1 MDGIFIGID
10 LGSSTIKVVELISEN
25 NILNISSCYSYE
37 HFNNPLNKLQV
48 ILQQERTKPIL
59 GIQVAGPMSGLTKLP
74 IIPIKYARLK
84 GFNYLYKI
92 NNCVI
97 LSFGHKC
104 NSILEIVDNSL
115 NRFEE
120 NSKCAQG
127 SGSFLQSM
135 VSRFNTSIDKINSE
149 NFEKEKPLNIPGRC
163 PVLLKSSITHLH
175 NNGESKKAILAAL
188 LDVISENL
196 LVNYN
201 PNPQIKYALLTG
213 GVSKILRVRNN
224 ICSSLNAH
232 NIELIPENEQ
242 DYFLDA
248 FGCAL
253 TAFEKGPVEINLNS
267 DLLNNEFIHWDKTPA
282 LSEYLGKVKRL
293 QPPQNDIIN
302 KSDSFIAGLDIGST
316 GSKLVLIEYDT
327 QNIIYED
334 YVKTN
339 GEPLNAVKRLLH
351 NLYHQSNIGTK
362 IISFAVIGS
371 GRFLIASILKN
382 LFGPKQV
389 FIFNE
394 IVAHAEGA
402 LYFDKSVD
410 TIFEIGGQDSKYI
423 RISNGSIS
431 DFALNDACSAGT
443 GSFLEEL
450 CNRFNNYFDLKNLNN
465 TALAAENG
473 ISLGQHCSVFISDV
487 IEKAIVSG
495 YTKESLAV
503 GLFDS
508 VIVNYLNRVKKN
520 RTIGKKIFCQG
531 MPFSMEALACSV
543 VRQTGC
549 EIIIPSN
556 PGTIGALGASLLAR
570 ESLPNDKNKYLNID
584 LIFNVDYLAK
594 DNFLCKSNIGCS
606 QQGNRC
612 LIEKVTIKQHEKIE
626 ELYWGG
632 NCALWD
638 KQNKKTILSHCPN
651 PFIQRKQLIDK
662 IKNNLKFI
670 PEANT
675 VAITDK
681 FDLIELFPFFSS
693 FFSNLGFNIIT
704 LDNRPESSLSGGKK
718 HSKVTLC
725 SPALMNIGEIHSLL
739 EKNPDYLFKPI
750 FVNSI
755 NYLENKKT
763 SNCPIVQCNSY
774 LIKNSLNGNHKSHI
788 LTPLIRIGKGN
799 INSKEFY
806 DSCKII
812 ADSMEIN
819 GARMDYAFKEALEVQ
834 KNFFSECLEI
844 GDSALKFCN
853 VHNVIPVVV
862 LGKVYSLHN
871 KYLNSN
877 VPDYLRELDVIPIP
891 MDCYRLDATPIDFSE
906 IYWGY
911 AQKVLIASDQISKQS
926 DIFSAFCS
934 NYSCGPDSFLESYYN
949 YIMDGKPSIIIENDG
964 DSGNIGTKTRLEI
977 FLHCIN
983 EYKKTNQKKSEKDI
997 SIIFKKTS
1005 VKLSHLLNSEDRIL
1019 LPYIGHSSNAVAAVL
1034 RGSGIKCEA
1043 LPQPNS
1049 EALALGKRFTSGKEC
1064 LPMSITIGN
1073 LLHYIYKN
1081 RLLELNSKIYYFMPG
1096 SDGPCRFGNYHILD
1110 KLILNN
1116 LGLQEKVHILSTS
1129 DDELFEGMPSS
1140 LNAIIYLA
1148 LICIDN
1154 LVACSDFIR
1163 PIENKFGEAN
1173 KLFNYYYSI
1182 IIDKLEKI
1190 NCFNIS
1196 DNKLIIEILGGN
1208 LFEFTK
1214 LFKSI
1219 AQDYLRL
1226 KTSREVKTVSLDGA
1240 LYVRLDPFT
1249 NQNIA
1254 QKLES
1259 LGLRIKHVPF
1269 TEWLDFLNT
1278 FNDNEHHKNGIK
1290 NLFND
1295 YLRKTIRTIPNSILH
1310 KNLGVPK
1317 FPELET
1323 KLKEISPFIGSESV
1337 GEAILSIGSSMVL
1350 NKKAHID
1357 GIINICPFECLQ
1369 CKVADSIV
1377 KNSPI
1382 NILTKSIEFNEDLI
1396 NPTIISDFVFDLEYH
1411 GKGIEF

>member
-1 MDGIFIGID
+1 MDGIYLGID
-10 LGSSTIKVVELISEN
+10 IGSSTVKVVELISEN
-25 NILNISSCYSYE
+25 NTLNISSYLSYE
-37 HFNNPLNKLQV
+37 HFNNPLNKLQ
-48 ILQQERTKPIL
+48 IIFQQERTKPVL
-59 GIQVAGPMSGLTKLP
+59 GIQVTGLMSDLIKLP
-74 IIPIKYARLK
+74 SIPIKYARLK
-84 GFNYLYKI
+84 GFNYLYKL

-97 LSFGHKC
+97 ISFGHKS
-104 NSILEIVDNSL
+104 NSILEIVDDRLS
-115 NRFEE
+115 RYEE
-120 NSKCAQG
+120 NYKCAQG

-135 VSRFNTSIDKINSE
+135 LSRFNTPIHKINLE
-149 NFEKEKPLNIPGRC
+149 NFEGERRLNLPGRC

-188 LDVISENL
+188 LDIISENL
-196 LVNYN
+196 LINYI
-201 PNPQIKYALLTG
+201 PNPKINYALLTG
-213 GVSKILRVRNN
+213 GISKVLRIRNN
-224 ICSSLNAH
+224 ICSLLKTH
-232 NIELIPENEQ
+232 NIQLISENEQ

-253 TAFEKGPVEINLNS
+253 NAFEKGPVEINLNS

-293 QPPQNDIIN
+293 QPPQNDIIS

-351 NLYHQSNIGTK
+351 NLSVHSNIGTK
-362 IISFAVIGS
+362 IICFAVTGS
-371 GRFLIASILKN
+371 GRFLIESILKN
-382 LFGPKQV
+382 LFGPGQV
-389 FIFNE
+389 FVFNE
-394 IVAHAEGA
+394 IVAHAKGA
-402 LYFDKSVD
+402 LYYDSAVD

-423 RISNGSIS
+423 RLSNGAIT

-450 CNRFNNYFDLKNLNN
+450 CTRFSDYFDLKCLNN
-465 TALAAENG
+465 TVLNAENG
-473 ISLGQHCSVFISDV
+473 INLGQHCSVFISDV
-487 IEKAIVSG
+487 IERAIASG
-495 YTKESLAV
+495 CSKESLAV

-508 VIVNYLNRVKKN
+508 VIINYLNRVKKN

-543 VRQTGC
+543 ARQTGC
-549 EIIIPSN
+549 EIIIPNN
-556 PGTIGALGASLLAR
+556 PGTIGALGASLLAK
-570 ESLPNDKNKYLNID
+570 STITNDKKKYLNID

-594 DNFLCKSNIGCS
+594 DNFLCKSNVGCT

-612 LIEKVTIKQHEKIE
+612 LIEKVIIKQKEKVE

-638 KQNKKTILSHCPN
+638 KQSKKTISSNYPN
-651 PFIQRKQLIDK
+651 PFLQRKQLIER
-662 IKNNLKFI
+662 IKNNLKI
-670 PEANT
+670 IQEGKT

-681 FDLIELFPFFSS
+681 FDLVELFPFFSS

-704 LDNRPESSLSGGKK
+704 LEDRPESLLSEGKK
-718 HSKVTLC
+718 HSNVTLC
-725 SPALMNIGEIHSLL
+725 SPALMNIGEIHSLIK
-739 EKNPDYLFKPI
+739 KNPDYLFKPI
-750 FVNSI
+750 FINSI
-755 NYLENKKT
+755 NYLNNKKT

-774 LIKNSLNGNHKSHI
+774 LIKNSINGNHKSHI
-788 LTPLIRIGKGN
+788 LTPIIRIGKEN
-799 INSKEFY
+799 IYSKEFY
-806 DSCKII
+806 DSCKRITG
-812 ADSMEIN
+812 SMGIS
-819 GARMDYAFKEALEVQ
+819 GTRIDKAYKDAIEVQ
-834 KNFFSECLEI
+834 KNFFSDCLEI
-844 GDSALKFCN
+844 GDYAIKYCRD
-853 VHNVIPVVV
+853 HNIIPVIV
-862 LGKVYSLHN
+862 LGKIYSLHN

-891 MDCYRLDATPIDFSE
+891 MDCYRLEAASIDFSE

-911 AQKVLIASDQISKQS
+911 AQQVLMASDQISKQP
-926 DIFSAFCS
+926 DLFSAFCS

-949 YIMDGKPSIIIENDG
+949 YIMDEKPSLIIENDG

-983 EYKKTNQKKSEKDI
+983 EHKKNKQKKSEKDI
-997 SIIFKKTS
+997 SAIFKNTN
-1005 VKLSHLLNSEDRIL
+1005 VKLAQLLGSDDRIL
-1019 LPYIGHSSNAVAAVL
+1019 LPYIGYSSNAVAAVL

-1043 LPQPNS
+1043 LPKPDS

-1081 RLLELNSKIYYFMPG
+1081 KLLEQNNKIYYFMPG
-1096 SDGPCRFGNYHILD
+1096 SNGPCRFGNYQILD

-1116 LGLQEKVHILSTS
+1116 LGLQEKVYILSTG

-1148 LICIDN
+1148 LISIDN
-1154 LVACSDFIR
+1154 LVACTDFVR
-1163 PIENKFGEAN
+1163 PVENKSGDTN
-1173 KLFNYYYSI
+1173 KLFNYYYSMI
-1182 IIDKLEKI
+1182 IHKLENI

-1196 DNKLIIEILGGN
+1196 DKKLIVEILTRN
-1208 LFEFTK
+1208 LFGFAK
-1214 LFKSI
+1214 LFEDV
-1219 AQDYLRL
+1219 AQDYSKL
-1226 KTSREVKTVSLDGA
+1226 KTSRKVKTISLDGA
-1240 LYVRLDPFT
+1240 LYVRLDSFT

-1310 KNLGVPK
+1310 KNLGMPK
-1317 FPELET
+1317 FPELES

-1350 NKKAHID
+1350 NKKSRID

-1377 KNSPI
+1377 KNSSTDI
-1382 NILTKSIEFNEDLI
+1382 ITKSIEFNEDPI
-1396 NPTIISDFVFDLEYH
+1396 NPNLITDFVFDVENNRKVL
-1411 GKGIEF
+1411 